1 MNFLR
6 YYFFYIFLH
15 LTLTGSSLVQIG
27 DAISVKLDA
36 SATYKHTS
44 NILKSEVGEISD
56 SFYVFSPGAV
66 LNIGTPGTPLDLKVK
81 AKYDIFQYNDYD
93 IYDINCLKVYLDGSY
108 IPSQLSS
115 SVFSYSNI
123 ESQSA
128 ISELSTKA
136 NPALVEVSTEN
147 ASFFAT
153 YKYSPKLSFS
163 LGANQKE
170 ITYDTTYDT
179 YTDQLASKKSTSIPF
194 KVIYHY
200 TNKLSLLYGV
210 TFTDTE
216 VGPNKKYR
224 GYNTD
229 SIYYNVGLE
238 GIILPKLSGHFDV
251 GYRTLQYDTSLRD
264 FNAFGVNS
272 SLKWTMSPKFYTTIN
287 ISRDFDAA
295 GSGGSYRFTR
305 GNFTSVYS
313 INTEYKLSFNFGHTA
328 KFFRK
333 NPIMETKS
341 RGEKLTNASF
351 NLHYYPSQN
360 YSFSTGY
367 NYIKSDALDDYDLRE
382 FKLSANFKY

>member
-1 MNFLR
+1 MNLLR

-66 LNIGTPGTPLDLKVK
+66 FNIGTPDTPLDLKVK

-93 IYDINCLKVYLDGSY
+93 IYDINRLKVYLDGSY

-128 ISELSTKA
+128 KSELSTKA

-170 ITYDTTYDT
+170 ITYDT

-216 VGPNKKYR
+216 VGPKTNNSLP

-229 SIYYNVGLE
+229 SIYYNVGLK

-251 GYRTLQYDTSLRD
+251 GYRTLEYDTSLRD
-264 FNAFGVNS
+264 FNAFGVTS

-295 GSGGSYRFTR
+295 GSGGTYRFTR

-333 NPIMETKS
+333 NPIMNTKS

-367 NYIKSDALDDYDLRE
+367 NYIKSDALDDYVLRE
-382 FKLSANFKY
+382 FKR

>member
-66 LNIGTPGTPLDLKVK
+66 FNIGTPDTPLDLKVK

-93 IYDINCLKVYLDGSY
+93 IYDINRLKVYLDGSY

-170 ITYDTTYDT
+170 ITYDT

-216 VGPNKKYR
+216 VGPKTKYNLPS
-224 GYNTD
+224 YNTD
-229 SIYYNVGLE
+229 STYYNVGLK

-264 FNAFGVNS
+264 FNAFGVTS
-272 SLKWTMSPKFYTTIN
+272 SLKFTMSPKFYTTIN

-295 GSGGSYRFTR
+295 GSGGTYRFTR

-333 NPIMETKS
+333 NPIMNTKS

-367 NYIKSDALDDYDLRE
+367 NYIKSNALDDYDLRE
-382 FKLSANFKY
+382 FRLSANFKY

>member
-6 YYFFYIFLH
+6 YYFFYIFIH

-66 LNIGTPGTPLDLKVK
+66 FNIGTPGTPLDLKVK

-93 IYDINCLKVYLDGSY
+93 IYDINRLNVYLDGSY

-128 ISELSTKA
+128 ISELSTNA

-170 ITYDTTYDT
+170 ITYDT
-179 YTDQLASKKSTSIPF
+179 YTDELASKKSTSIPF

-216 VGPNKKYR
+216 VGPKTKYSLP

-229 SIYYNVGLE
+229 SIYYNVGLK

-251 GYRTLQYDTSLRD
+251 GYRTLEYDTSLRD
-264 FNAFGVNS
+264 FNAFGVTS

-295 GSGGSYRFTR
+295 GSGGTYRFTR
-305 GNFTSVYS
+305 GDFTSVYS

-333 NPIMETKS
+333 NPIINTKS

>member
-1 MNFLR
+1 MNFWR

-66 LNIGTPGTPLDLKVK
+66 FNIGTPSTPLDLKVK

-93 IYDINCLKVYLDGSY
+93 IYDINRLKVYLDGSY

-123 ESQSA
+123 ESQAA

-170 ITYDTTYDT
+170 ITFDT
-179 YTDQLASKKSTSIPF
+179 YTDRLASKKSTSIPF

-216 VGPNKKYR
+216 VGPKTKYSLP

-229 SIYYNVGLE
+229 SIYYNVGLK

-251 GYRTLQYDTSLRD
+251 GYRTLEYDTSLRD
-264 FNAFGVNS
+264 FNAFGVTS

-287 ISRDFDAA
+287 ISRDFDVA
-295 GSGGSYRFTR
+295 GSGGTYRFTR
-305 GNFTSVYS
+305 GNFTSVYT
-313 INTEYKLSFNFGHTA
+313 INTEYKLSLSFGHTG

-333 NPIMETKS
+333 NPIINTKS

-351 NLHYYPSQN
+351 TLHYYPSQN

-367 NYIKSDALDDYDLRE
+367 NYIKSNALDDYDLRE
-382 FKLSANFKY
+382 FRLSANFKY

>member
-1 MNFLR
+1 LR

-27 DAISVKLDA
+27 DAISVILDA
-36 SATYKHTS
+36 SATYNHTS

-66 LNIGTPGTPLDLKVK
+66 FNIGTPDTPLDLKVK

-93 IYDINCLKVYLDGSY
+93 IYDINRLKVYLDGSY

-115 SVFSYSNI
+115 SVFSYSNT
-123 ESQSA
+123 ESQVA

-136 NPALVEVSTEN
+136 NPALVEVSSEN
-147 ASFFAT
+147 TSFFAT

-170 ITYDTTYDT
+170 ITYDT

-216 VGPNKKYR
+216 VGPITEYSLPA
-224 GYNTD
+224 YNTD
-229 SIYYNVGLE
+229 SIYYYLGMK
-238 GIILPKLSGHFDV
+238 GDILPKISGHFDV

-264 FNAFGVNS
+264 FNSFGVTS

-295 GSGGSYRFTR
+295 GSGGTYRFTR

-333 NPIMETKS
+333 NPIMNTKS

-351 NLHYYPSQN
+351 NLH
-360 YSFSTGY
+360 
-367 NYIKSDALDDYDLRE
+367 
-382 FKLSANFKY
+382 

>member
-66 LNIGTPGTPLDLKVK
+66 FNIGTPGTPLDLKVK

-93 IYDINCLKVYLDGSY
+93 IYDINRLKVYLDGSY

-128 ISELSTKA
+128 RSELSTKA

-170 ITYDTTYDT
+170 ITYDT
-179 YTDQLASKKSTSIPF
+179 YTDELASKKSTSIPF

-216 VGPNKKYR
+216 VGPKTKYSLP

-229 SIYYNVGLE
+229 SIYYNVGLK

-251 GYRTLQYDTSLRD
+251 GYRTLEFDTSLKD
-264 FNAFGVNS
+264 FNAFGVTS

-295 GSGGSYRFTR
+295 GSGGTYRFTR

-333 NPIMETKS
+333 NPIMNTKS

-367 NYIKSDALDDYDLRE
+367 NYIKSDALYDYDLRE

>member
-15 LTLTGSSLVQIG
+15 LTLTGSSFVQIG

-66 LNIGTPGTPLDLKVK
+66 FNIGTPGTPLDLKVK

-93 IYDINCLKVYLDGSY
+93 IYDINRLKVYLDGSY

-170 ITYDTTYDT
+170 ITYDT

-216 VGPNKKYR
+216 VGPKTKYSLP

-229 SIYYNVGLE
+229 SIYYNVGLK

-251 GYRTLQYDTSLRD
+251 GYRTLEYDTSLRD
-264 FNAFGVNS
+264 FNAFGMTS

-295 GSGGSYRFTR
+295 GSGGTYRFTR

-313 INTEYKLSFNFGHTA
+313 INTEYKLSFNFGRTL
-328 KFFRK
+328 KFFRDRQ
-333 NPIMETKS
+333 IDSRDET
-341 RGEKLTNASF
+341 LTNASL

-367 NYIKSDALDDYDLRE
+367 NYIKSNALDDYDLRE
-382 FKLSANFKY
+382 FRLSANFKY

>member
-66 LNIGTPGTPLDLKVK
+66 FNIGTPSTPLDLKVK
-81 AKYDIFQYNDYD
+81 AKYDIFQFNDYD
-93 IYDINCLKVYLDGSY
+93 IYDINRLKVYLDGSY

-170 ITYDTTYDT
+170 ITYDT
-179 YTDQLASKKSTSIPF
+179 YTDELASKKSTSIPF

-216 VGPNKKYR
+216 VGPKTKYSLP

-229 SIYYNVGLE
+229 SSYYNVGLK

-251 GYRTLQYDTSLRD
+251 GYRTLEYDTSLRD
-264 FNAFGVNS
+264 FNAFGVTS

-295 GSGGSYRFTR
+295 GSGGTYRFTR

-333 NPIMETKS
+333 NPIINTKS

>member
-27 DAISVKLDA
+27 DALSVNLDA

-44 NILKSEVGEISD
+44 NILKAEVNEISD
-56 SFYVFSPGAV
+56 SFYVFSPGAIF
-66 LNIGTPGTPLDLKVK
+66 NIGAPSAQLDLKVK
-81 AKYDIFQYNDYD
+81 ANYDIFQYNDYD
-93 IYDINCLKVYLDGSY
+93 IYDINRLKLYLDGSY

-136 NPALVEVSTEN
+136 NPALVEVSTES

-163 LGANQKE
+163 LGVSQGE
-170 ITYDTTYDT
+170 TSFDT
-179 YTDQLASKKSTSIPF
+179 YTARLASKKSTSIPF
-194 KVIYHY
+194 KVIYNY
-200 TNKLSLLYGV
+200 TDKLSLLYGV
-210 TFTDTE
+210 TISDTE
-216 VGPNKKYR
+216 VGPITEDSLP
-224 GYNTD
+224 GYNLD
-229 SIYYNVGLE
+229 SVYYNVGLK
-238 GIILPKLSGHFDV
+238 GTILPKLSGHFDV
-251 GYRTLQYDTSLRD
+251 GYRTLEYDTLLRD
-264 FNAFGVNS
+264 FNAFGVTS

-287 ISRDFDAA
+287 ISRDFDVA

-305 GNFTSVYS
+305 GNFTSVYT
-313 INTEYKLSFNFGHTA
+313 INSEYKLSLSFGHTG

-333 NPIMETKS
+333 NPILNTKS

-351 NLHYYPSQN
+351 TLYYYPSKN

-367 NYIKSDALDDYDLRE
+367 SYIKSDALNDYDLGV
-382 FKLSANFKY
+382 FSLSTKFRY

>member
-1 MNFLR
+1 MSFLR

-66 LNIGTPGTPLDLKVK
+66 FNIGTPGTPLDLKVK
-81 AKYDIFQYNDYD
+81 AKYDIFQYIDYD
-93 IYDINCLKVYLDGSY
+93 IYDINRLKVYLDGSY
-108 IPSQLSS
+108 NPSQLSS

-123 ESQSA
+123 ESQHA

-147 ASFFAT
+147 ASFFTT

-170 ITYDTTYDT
+170 ITFDT
-179 YTDQLASKKSTSIPF
+179 YTDRLASNKSTSIPF

-210 TFTDTE
+210 TFTDRE
-216 VGPNKKYR
+216 VGPQTKYSLP

-229 SIYYNVGLE
+229 SIYYNVGLK

-251 GYRTLQYDTSLRD
+251 GYRTLEFDTSLRD
-264 FNAFGVNS
+264 FNAFGVTS

-287 ISRDFDAA
+287 ISQDFDAA
-295 GSGGSYRFTR
+295 GSGGTYRFTR
-305 GNFTSVYS
+305 GNFTSFYS
-313 INTEYKLSFNFGHTA
+313 INTEYKLSFNYGRTL
-328 KFFRK
+328 KFFRDRQ
-333 NPIMETKS
+333 IDSRDET
-341 RGEKLTNASF
+341 LTKASF

-367 NYIKSDALDDYDLRE
+367 NYIKSNALDDYDLRE
-382 FKLSANFKY
+382 FRLSADFKY

>member
-1 MNFLR
+1 MNFWR

-15 LTLTGSSLVQIG
+15 LTLTGSSFVQIG
-27 DAISVKLDA
+27 DAISIKLDA
-36 SATYKHTS
+36 SMLYNHTS
-44 NILKSEVGEISD
+44 NILKAEVGEISD

-66 LNIGTPGTPLDLKVK
+66 LNIGTPDTQLDLKVK
-81 AKYDIFQYNDYD
+81 AKYDIFLYNTYD
-93 IYDINCLKVYLDGSY
+93 IYDINRLKVYLDGSY

-115 SVFSYSNI
+115 SVFSYSKI

-147 ASFFAT
+147 ASFFTT

-163 LGANQKE
+163 LGAKQKE
-170 ITYDTTYDT
+170 TTYDT
-179 YTDQLASKKSTSIPF
+179 YIDQLASKKSTSIPF

-216 VGPNKKYR
+216 VGPKTKYSLP

-229 SIYYNVGLE
+229 SIYYNVGLK

-251 GYRTLQYDTSLRD
+251 GYRTLEYDTSLRD
-264 FNAFGVNS
+264 FNAFGMTS
-272 SLKWTMSPKFYTTIN
+272 SLTWTMSPKFYTTIN

-295 GSGGSYRFTR
+295 GSGGTYRFTR

-313 INTEYKLSFNFGHTA
+313 INTEYKLSFNYGSTL
-328 KFFRK
+328 KFFRDRQ
-333 NPIMETKS
+333 IDS
-341 RGEKLTNASF
+341 RDEKLTNASF
-351 NLHYYPSQN
+351 TLHYYPSKNYN
-360 YSFSTGY
+360 YSTGF
-367 NYIKSDALDDYDLRE
+367 NYIKSNALNDYDLRE
-382 FKLSANFKY
+382 FRLSANFKY

>member
-15 LTLTGSSLVQIG
+15 LTLTGSSFVQIG

-66 LNIGTPGTPLDLKVK
+66 FNIGTSGTPLDLNVK

-93 IYDINCLKVYLDGSY
+93 IYDINRLKVYLDGSY

-123 ESQSA
+123 ESQVA

-147 ASFFAT
+147 TSFFTT

-170 ITYDTTYDT
+170 ITYDT
-179 YTDQLASKKSTSIPF
+179 YTDRLASKKSTSIPF

-216 VGPNKKYR
+216 VGPITEYSLPA
-224 GYNTD
+224 YNTD
-229 SIYYNVGLE
+229 SIYYNLGMK
-238 GIILPKLSGHFDV
+238 GDILPKISGHFDV

-264 FNAFGVNS
+264 FNAFGVTS

-287 ISRDFDAA
+287 ISRDFDVA
-295 GSGGSYRFTR
+295 GSGGTYRFTR

-333 NPIMETKS
+333 NPITNTKS

-351 NLHYYPSQN
+351 SLHYYPSQN

-382 FKLSANFKY
+382 FKLSANFMY